1 MKSYRLI
8 SKKGEGTFSEVLKA
22 QHLVTGRLVAIKCMK
37 EPFMNIDQVNNL
49 REIQALRR
57 LNPHPQIINLEE
69 VLFDRQSGRLALVF
83 ELMEMNLYELIRSR
97 KHFLRPHKVKLYMYQ
112 LLKAVAHMHKNG
124 KYAHCPAMSDSLR
137 WQGSSTAISSPRI
150 FC

>member
-1 MKSYRLI
+1 MGLP
-8 SKKGEGTFSEVLKA
+8 FSEVLKA

-97 KHFLRPHKVKLYMYQ
+97 KHFLRVSELVSLS
-112 LLKAVAHMHKNG
+112 LLTNCRLSYRCSHIK
-124 KYAHCPAMSDSLR
+124 
-137 WQGSSTAISSPRI
+137 
-150 FC
+150 